1 MAIYK
6 VKIGGKEYSVEV
18 IDGWSGEA
26 TVTVDGETFDVAP
39 LDPAAPP
46 ASPPT
51 AAQPTQ
57 PTSQTTPAATPPATS
72 TPKARPSGGSG
83 EIAAPIPGV
92 ITELCVGTGDTVV
105 SGQVVLK
112 LEAMKMENDI
122 ASPVD
127 GTVKE
132 IPVAVGAEVTDGQ
145 LLMVIA

>member
-1 MAIYK
+1 MATYK
-6 VKIGGKEYSVEV
+6 VKIGDKEYNVEV

-26 TVTVDGETFDVAP
+26 TVTVDGETFDVSP
-39 LDPAAPP
+39 LGPAAPP
-46 ASPPT
+46 A

-57 PTSQTTPAATPPATS
+57 PTFQATPAATPPLPG
-72 TPKARPSGGSG
+72 PKARPSGGSG

-132 IPVAVGAEVTDGQ
+132 IPVATGAEVTDGQ